1 MTEPMETLRDTGEV
15 PGAPALQRTALLA
28 REAGLASLAAEAER
42 AAERIVEGRFYVACV
57 GQFKRG
63 KSTLL
68 NALIGEPLLPTG
80 VVPVTSVVT
89 IVRYGTE
96 RSARVRFAT
105 GAWEAIA
112 LESLA
117 DYVSEEQNPDNE
129 KGVEAVEVFVP
140 ATLLEAGMCLVDTP
154 GVGSVF
160 AGASRATRAFVPHI
174 DAALVVLGADPPIS
188 GEELALV
195 EEVAAEVKTLIFVMG
210 KADRLGESERQE
222 ASRFAARVLEK
233 RLGRSVDLILH
244 VSATERL
251 HGNGSARD
259 WEILVGRLG
268 ELARHAGAGLVKA
281 AEERAINLLARRLLD
296 GIDQQLGALQ
306 RPIEETELRLQ
317 ALRQSTREMERALED
332 LRYLLTAE
340 QDRVTRSLIQERSR
354 FLQRTLGDALV
365 ELHDAVLALGNR
377 TAADIRE
384 DAMASARD
392 IARRHLDRW
401 LVQQQPITERQYRQ
415 AAQRFVDLANGFL
428 AGFESARD
436 LGLDRLP
443 PSLAPETGLRS
454 GGHLFYTEL
463 LHLASSSWL
472 SWVLD
477 QAMPK
482 SRAIGSASEYL
493 ERLLSSNSARIQND
507 LIERVAESRRALEA
521 EIRSRLVDARE
532 AAERAYERA
541 RERIAEGREAVQA
554 EMERLAALRQQAA
567 DLTNGCAKAPA

>member
-1 MTEPMETLRDTGEV
+1 METLPDSAEV
-15 PGAPALQRTALLA
+15 PGAGGAPALQRTARLA

-42 AAERIVEGRFYVACV
+42 AAERIGEGRFYVACV

-68 NALIGEPLLPTG
+68 NALIGELLLPAG

-89 IVRYGTE
+89 IVRYGAE

-117 DYVSEEQNPDNE
+117 DYVSQEQNPDNA

-140 ATLLEAGMCLVDTP
+140 AKLLEAGMCLVDTP

-160 AGASRATRAFVPHI
+160 AGATRATRAFVPHI

-195 EEVAAEVKTLIFVMG
+195 EDVAGEVETLIFVMG
-210 KADRLGESERQE
+210 KADRLDESERQE

-233 RLGRSVDLILH
+233 CLGRPVDPILH

-251 HGNGSARD
+251 HGNGPVRD
-259 WEILVGRLG
+259 WDVLVGHLG
-268 ELARHAGAGLVKA
+268 DLARHAGAGLVKA
-281 AEERAINLLARRLLD
+281 AEERAISQLARRLVG
-296 GIDQQLGALQ
+296 GIDEQLGALQ
-306 RPIEETELRLQ
+306 RPIEETEQRLR
-317 ALRQSTREMERALED
+317 ALRHSTGEMERALGD
-332 LRYLLTAE
+332 LRYLLAAE
-340 QDRVTRSLIQERSR
+340 QDRVKRSLVQERSR
-354 FLQRTLGDALV
+354 FLQHALGEALI
-365 ELHDAVLALGNR
+365 ELHDAVAALGKK

-384 DAMASARD
+384 DAMTSARD

-401 LVQQQPITERQYRQ
+401 LLQQQPITEQQYRQ

-428 AGFESARD
+428 AGFAAAKD
-436 LGLDRLP
+436 LGLDQLP
-443 PSLAPETGLRS
+443 PSLGSEGGLR
-454 GGHLFYTEL
+454 GRGHLFYTEL
-463 LHLASSSWL
+463 LHLAGSSWL
-472 SWVLD
+472 GWILD
-477 QAMPK
+477 RVTPR
-482 SRAIGSASEYL
+482 SRAIRSAAEYL

-507 LIERVAESRRALEA
+507 LIERVDESRRGLEADIRVRLTEALET
-521 EIRSRLVDARE
+521 
-532 AAERAYERA
+532 AERALDRA
-541 RERIAEGREAVQA
+541 RDRHIRGREAVRS
-554 EMERLAALRQQAA
+554 ETERLAALRKQAT
-567 DLTNGCAKAPA
+567 DLTASR